1 MRLPNAAHILHSL
14 EVARRGRAAAP
25 ERPSR
30 SSQEVGPPARV
41 AGCHHARS
49 RQSVGFLSLRAYGK
63 AYVFY
68 CRSPLFYTRSSFC
81 CSSAP

>member
-41 AGCHHARS
+41 AGCHHARAALGLDS
-49 RQSVGFLSLRAYGK
+49 R
-63 AYVFY
+63 
-68 CRSPLFYTRSSFC
+68 
-81 CSSAP
+81 